1 MRLSLRTSVIIV
13 VLLLVTGC
21 KTALNLP
28 NSMLA
33 SNSSQVP
40 SQGLCLKPHTPS
52 EQHYYAS
59 GSANSLEKA
68 KQRAREDLAA
78 QISSQIS
85 VKSQSSDKLLN
96 GKANSK
102 FEQHATLISAAIP
115 LDKHRIVDQCHS
127 HGRYF
132 VALQL
137 DKASLKNA
145 ITHRY
150 HRSREDSKKL
160 LARRNQYSPY
170 EAFLAHY
177 QAQELLAALNT
188 YQPFLTA
195 PATEL
200 PPLLTALSQF
210 VDDHKKLAIRVQ
222 TNEVLQPLKPLLEQ
236 ALQAEQLHYQSHQGV
251 ATLSLSGKP
260 LARVMNQRFFVK
272 LKTELT
278 FRRDDTGELLKRIS
292 LPAVNASSSLSQEA
306 ALISAQELAKQQLL
320 KILKKANKSLTHL
333 LGFSS

>member
-1 MRLSLRTSVIIV
+1 MSLTLRTLIIILT
-13 VLLLVTGC
+13 LLLVTGC

-28 NSMLA
+28 NNVLTP
-33 SNSSQVP
+33 NSSQAP
-40 SQGLCLKPHTPS
+40 SQGLCLKPHTPN

-59 GSANSLEKA
+59 GSANTLEKA

-85 VKSQSSDKLLN
+85 VKTQTNDELLN
-96 GKANSK
+96 GKASST
-102 FEQHATLISAAIP
+102 FEQRATLISAAIP
-115 LDKHRIVDQCHS
+115 LDKHRIVDQCHR

-132 VALQL
+132 VAIQL
-137 DKASLKNA
+137 DKTSLKTA

-188 YQPFLTA
+188 YQPFLTTSATVFA
-195 PATEL
+195 PEAK
-200 PPLLTALSQF
+200 ALSQF
-210 VDDHKKLAIRVQ
+210 IDDHKKLAIRVY
-222 TNEVLQPLKPLLEQ
+222 TDDLMQPLKPLLEQ
-236 ALQAEQLHYQSHQGV
+236 ALQAEQLHYLSQQSV
-251 ATLSLSGKP
+251 ATLRLSGQQQ
-260 LARVMNQRFFVK
+260 ARKLNQRFFVK

-292 LPAVNASSSLSQEA
+292 LPMVNASSSLSQEA
-306 ALISAQELAKQQLL
+306 ALINAQELAKQQLRKTL
-320 KILKKANKSLTHL
+320 KQANKPFLHL